1 MGKASRIKRRALK
14 SRGRVRRD
22 GGSYGYYG
30 AVAAVCIVGISLV
43 AVVKAQES
51 SADDTPRAN
60 VDHWHA
66 AIAINICGTWL
77 PNPAEFEQRAGNTSL
92 RAGIHTHGDGLMHIH
107 PFSGDEAGENATVG
121 TFLDFGGWD
130 VGSDFVEGW
139 DGQRYE
145 DGDECGE
152 GDDAEAG
159 MLRWTV
165 DGEEIRGNP
174 GKYKPVDQTTI
185 GIYFVPADEDLEVL
199 EETHPSKAQLA
210 DPLAA
215 EEGREP
221 VVSTVPGSDTTV
233 AGTET
238 TVAGTETTVDGS
250 GSSTSAPPT
259 TVEATT
265 TTTP

>member
-22 GGSYGYYG
+22 GGSYGYYS
-30 AVAAVCIVGISLV
+30 AVAAVCIVGIALV
-43 AVVKAQES
+43 AVTKAQDS
-51 SADDTPRAN
+51 SADETPRAN

-66 AIAINICGTWL
+66 AIAINVCGTWL
-77 PNPAEFEQRAGNTSL
+77 PNPAEFEQRSGDTSL

-107 PFSGDEAGENATVG
+107 PFSGDESGENATVG

-130 VGSDFVEGW
+130 VGTDFVDGW
-139 DGQRYE
+139 DNTRHE
-145 DGDECGE
+145 DGDDCGE
-152 GDDAEAG
+152 GDDAEEA

-174 GKYKPVDQTTI
+174 ANYKPVDQTTI
-185 GIYFVPADEDLEVL
+185 GIYFVPADEDLEAL
-199 EETHPSKAQLA
+199 EASHPSKAQLA

-221 VVSTVPGSDTTV
+221 GVTTVPGSDTTV
-233 AGTET
+233 PTGT
-238 TVAGTETTVDGS
+238 TVAGSGTTVDGS
-250 GSSTSAPPT
+250 GSSTTAAPT

-265 TTTP
+265 TTP